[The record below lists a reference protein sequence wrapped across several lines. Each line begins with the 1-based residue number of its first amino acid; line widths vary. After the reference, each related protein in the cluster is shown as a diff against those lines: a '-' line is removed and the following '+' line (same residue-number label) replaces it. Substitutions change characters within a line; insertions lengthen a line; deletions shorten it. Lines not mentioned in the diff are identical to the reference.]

1 MNGVLTTEAF
11 DALQPFSFETDD
23 AGQIARVGKSLR
35 KLFPDVLVN
44 GHWTDVFKV
53 VQPSPIPLQG
63 ALQRLRG
70 EVVVLRHCRDSRVR
84 LRGQVVAVADSPSR
98 YLFSLRPATWN
109 AGQLVELGL
118 DVSDFEVGTSL
129 FDFLI
134 YSQAQVTARKKA
146 QEARLSSEWDA
157 KVARLLH
164 QVTLDTY
171 NAADLS
177 AAYRIAIES
186 VCHTLDWEVGHVLVK
201 PRADTEYLVSAGIW
215 CVSDSEAYGE
225 LQAVSEACY
234 FAPDQGLPGK
244 ALATKSVLW
253 LRDAATADL
262 FKRRGAITKL
272 SSVSAIAIPV
282 LLDGKVEAILEFFT
296 RKNALDRETSRRFFD
311 VLGLQLSRVAERLES
326 QQKEREQLAMVVQ
339 TAKMATLGEIAAG
352 IAHEINNPISTISL
366 VGQIMKRM
374 SNDGVV
380 TREALL
386 PQLQRVDHC
395 VQRIAKIVSELRAFS
410 RDVPSDGFQEVS
422 IKTLVEDTLD
432 LCQARLV
439 SGNIQV
445 RVADIPPSWT
455 AECRGSQI
463 SQVLLNLLSNAHDA
477 VQGMEGAW
485 INLSVEERDD
495 AFELAVT
502 DSGPGVPVDIIE
514 NIMKP
519 FFTTKPPGKGTG
531 LGLSISNNI
540 MTDHRG
546 RLTLDRSSTHTR
558 FVITLLK
565 KQPAR
570 PTADSRRAA

>member
-1 MNGVLTTEAF
+1 MTGVLTAEAF
-11 DALQPFSFETDD
+11 DALHPFSFETDD
-23 AGQIARVGKSLR
+23 AGRVTRVGRSLR
-35 KLFPDVLVN
+35 KLFPDVSVDH
-44 GHWTDVFKV
+44 HWSDVFKV
-53 VQPSPIPLQG
+53 IQPSPIPTQETLS
-63 ALQRLRG
+63 RLRG
-70 EVVVLRHCRDSRVR
+70 EVIVLMHHRDSRVR
-84 LRGQVVAVADSPSR
+84 LRGQVVSLADGPVS

-109 AGQLVELGL
+109 ASQLVELGL

-134 YSQAQVTARKKA
+134 YAQAQVTAREKA
-146 QEARLSSEWDA
+146 HQARLSSEWDT
-157 KVARLLH
+157 KIARLLH

-171 NAADLS
+171 NAPDLGS
-177 AAYRIAIES
+177 AYRIAIES
-186 VCHTLDWEVGHVLVK
+186 VCHTLDWEVGHVLVR
-201 PRADTEYLVSAGIW
+201 PGQDTEYLVSSGIW
-215 CVSDSEAYGE
+215 CVSDHEAYGE
-225 LQAVSEACY
+225 LQGVSEACY
-234 FAPDQGLPGK
+234 FNSDQGLPGRS
-244 ALATKSVLW
+244 LATKSVLW
-253 LRDAATADL
+253 VRDAASAD
-262 FKRRGAITKL
+262 FFFRKDAIAKL
-272 SSVSAIAIPV
+272 SSVSAIAVPV
-282 LLDGKVEAILEFFT
+282 ILHDKVEAILEFFT
-296 RKNALDRETSRRFFD
+296 RKNALERETSRRFFD
-311 VLGLQLSRVAERLES
+311 VLGLQLSSVAERFES
-326 QQKEREQLAMVVQ
+326 QRKERDQLAMLAQ
-339 TAKMATLGEIAAG
+339 AAKMATLGEIAAG

-422 IKTLVEDTLD
+422 IKTLVEETLD
-432 LCQARLV
+432 LCQARFA
-439 SGNIQV
+439 SGNIQL
-445 RVADIPPSWT
+445 RIADVPPSWT
-455 AECRGSQI
+455 IECRGSQI

-485 INLSVEERDD
+485 INVSVEERDD

-502 DSGPGVPVDIIE
+502 DSGPGVPTDIIE

-540 MTDHRG
+540 MTDHSG
-546 RLTLDRSSTHTR
+546 RLTLDRTSTRTR
-558 FVITLLK
+558 FVITLPK

-570 PTADSRRAA
+570 ASLDSQRAA